1 VERCQVVVRA
11 DVVVFVDGV
20 PIRFPISVKPY
31 FTKDKA
37 NELGAEIGEFKSR
50 IELAKECIKE
60 AMKFFDIDEEDAP
73 FRLRDGLGVKSK
85 SKSKVVLLP
94 LLFSSPNRR
103 DRRGKD
109 SIGR

>member
-31 FTKDKA
+31 FT
-37 NELGAEIGEFKSR
+37 
-50 IELAKECIKE
+50 
-60 AMKFFDIDEEDAP
+60 EDAP
-73 FRLRDGLGVKSK
+73 FGLRDGLGVKSK

-94 LLFSSPNRR
+94 FSNRR
-103 DRRGKD
+103 DR
-109 SIGR
+109 